1 MPQLQAI
8 ANAQVVINGQTIAY
22 IPNTVEYTEGKGQQE
37 VMVESAGGGS
47 IQTVYVNDVSTNFS
61 LFKISLNN
69 YTSNIDLIRSWK
81 SNQDGN
87 LIEVT
92 AATIQGTFSR
102 TFQFAALTLDYTVK
116 LGSDTKIDLEFKSAP
131 CF

>member
-1 MPQLQAI
+1 MAQLQAI
-8 ANAQVVINGQTIAY
+8 SNAQVVINGQTIAY
-22 IPNTVEYTEGKGQQE
+22 IPNTVEYTEGQGTQE

-47 IQTVYVNDVSTNFS
+47 IQNVYVDDVSTNFS
-61 LFKISLNN
+61 TFKISLNN

-81 SNQDGN
+81 TNQDSN

-92 AATIQGTFSR
+92 AATSQGTFSR
-102 TFQFAALTLDYTVK
+102 TFQFAALTLDYIVK